1 MVKPMT
7 TEKLYEYESLDYEKL
22 PAGTDIKGL
31 KDFLEKND
39 YTNALSF
46 GYDKLEARHFVG
58 SIKYKDFQLDIYP
71 KYLASAEEDN
81 GTQQLL
87 KMLAYTQK
95 LDIKN
100 SQADSKCVSGDF
112 LEVIIWYY
120 AFSLLEGL
128 KKHIPH
134 HYRIREDNL
143 NSIRG
148 RIDFIHNIRYN
159 FANKTKVF
167 CKYDEFTEDNLLNRT
182 LYFVSHLLYR
192 WTNSP
197 ETKQIFRSIFAIY
210 ADIQLTAVT
219 LNETRG
225 IRLSKNQQEFFS
237 TPLKLA
243 QLFLEHSTVNLYANT
258 LQNIAVLFD
267 MNRLFEE
274 FVAEKLKEEL
284 DKDKV
289 ESQVGQRLIDK
300 FEPEHSGIETKKY
313 IRTDILI
320 KHRNNKIIIDT
331 KYKDASKISSSDIYQ
346 MLAYAQMHDTKGPT
360 KNLTKDTTKDLFL
373 IYPEVCGKSFKC
385 RAIFGKEINVN
396 LHILTLDLRRDI
408 KDINIS
414 KQIFSILEES
424 EKNNLQM
431 KLQLLNLQNSR

>member
-1 MVKPMT
+1 MIKT
-7 TEKLYEYESLDYEKL
+7 LHEYESLDYEEI
-22 PAGTDIKGL
+22 PTGIDIKGL
-31 KDFLEKND
+31 KTFLGKSAYKD
-39 YTNALSF
+39 ALHF
-46 GYDKLEARHFVG
+46 GYDKLKAGHFVG
-58 SIKYKDFQLDIYP
+58 SIKYQDFQVDIYP
-71 KYLASAEEDN
+71 KYLASADDAN

-100 SQADSKCVSGDF
+100 SQANSKCVRGDF
-112 LEVIIWYY
+112 LEIIIWYY

-134 HYRIREDNL
+134 HYRTREENL
-143 NSIRG
+143 KSIRG

-192 WTNSP
+192 WTNAQ

-219 LNETRG
+219 LNETRE

-274 FVAEKLKEEL
+274 FVSEKLKEEL
-284 DKDKV
+284 GKDKV
-289 ESQVGQRLIDK
+289 ESQVGQCLIDK
-300 FEPEHSGIETKKY
+300 FEPEYSGIETKKY

-320 KHRNNKIIIDT
+320 KHRDNKIIIDT

-346 MLAYAQMHDTKGPT
+346 MLAYAQMHNTKEP
-360 KNLTKDTTKDLFL
+360 TKDLFL
-373 IYPEVCGKSFKC
+373 IYPQVGEQSFNC
-385 RAIFGKEINVN
+385 RAIFNKWINAR
-396 LHILTLDLRRDI
+396 LYILTLDLS
-408 KDINIS
+408 KDIETINIAE
-414 KQIFSILEES
+414 QIRPMLKVP
-424 EKNNLQM
+424 EKSQSPIE
-431 KLQLLNLQNSR
+431 Q